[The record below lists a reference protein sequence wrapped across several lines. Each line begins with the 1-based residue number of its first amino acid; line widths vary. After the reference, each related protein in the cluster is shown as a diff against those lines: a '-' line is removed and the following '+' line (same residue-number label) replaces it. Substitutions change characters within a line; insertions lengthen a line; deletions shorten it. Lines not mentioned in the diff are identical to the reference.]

1 MVTQVQPNQVTGMGS
16 RLRNAW
22 QMVSAWRPKRS
33 ASSDGVNRLEPLC
46 NLVIH
51 GNDEQ
56 AQLVQRFLDLGRS
69 ALLLRP
75 AIAQTISAPHLA
87 AVREVIQHEM
97 AWSPEGDVALVSGL
111 SFADAANCEPKHIE
125 HVQGFFLD
133 RFPVTN
139 RRFHEF
145 VTQGGY
151 SHEPVWD
158 STIWPRVSEFVDRTG
173 NPGPRYW
180 SNGKYPADAPNS
192 PVVGVSW
199 FEADAFARWAGKRL
213 PTDAEWVKVATCPAA
228 TNGAL
233 VQRRF
238 PWGDNWD
245 PERGN
250 LWISGIKQPSPV
262 DQFSGGASASGVFHL
277 IGNVWEWMSTDL
289 SETTANMGLHFET
302 LLKSLRGGA
311 FDTYFESQA
320 TCQLQSGDLPIA
332 RRHNVGFRCALS
344 GTDIVESEP
353 RQ

>member
-1 MVTQVQPNQVTGMGS
+1 MVTQVQPNPTNGIGS

-22 QMVSAWRPKRS
+22 RNVSSWRPRRS
-33 ASSDGVNRLEPLC
+33 ANGDGSSCLEPLC

-87 AVREVIQHEM
+87 AVHEVLQQEM
-97 AWSPEGDVALVSGL
+97 AWSPEGDVALVRGL
-111 SFADAANCEPKHIE
+111 SFAEACNCEPKHVE
-125 HVQGFFLD
+125 HVQAYFLD

-139 RRFHEF
+139 RRYHEF
-145 VTQGGY
+145 VSQGGY

-158 STIWPRVSEFVDRTG
+158 PTIWPRVGEFVDRTG
-173 NPGPRYW
+173 APGPRYW
-180 SNGKYPADAPNS
+180 SNGKFPSDAANC

-213 PTDAEWVKVATCPAA
+213 PTDAEWVKVAACPAS
-228 TNGAL
+228 TNGSL

-250 LWISGIKQPSPV
+250 LWIAGVKKPAAV
-262 DQFSGGASASGVFHL
+262 DKFSTGASASGVCHL
-277 IGNVWEWMSTDL
+277 IGNVWEWMSTDF
-289 SETTANMGLHFET
+289 SESAASAGLHFET

-311 FDTYFESQA
+311 FDTYFESHA
-320 TCQLQSGDLPIA
+320 TCQLQSGDQPIA

-344 GTDIVESEP
+344 GTDIVGSEP
-353 RQ
+353 GV